1 MVDMHASLSINRQC
15 KILCISRSSYYY
27 KSIPESALNLEWM
40 NIIDGLYLKYP
51 FYGSRKMYYHLRQRG
66 HMISRKRV
74 QRLMRQMGIMAIYQK
89 PSLSKPNVGHKIYPY
104 LLRQLNIDHSNQV
117 WCSDIT
123 YIPTKYGFMYL
134 VAVADWYSRKILS
147 WRLSNTLDTQF
158 CLEALQEA
166 LDIYGSPEIFNTDQ
180 GSQFTSQDFTEAL
193 KAANIKIS
201 MDGKG
206 RWIDNVFIERI
217 WRSLKYECIYLCE
230 FETVRQAKQ
239 GIENYFDFYNT
250 IRPHETFGGQT
261 PDYIYTQGQSVK
273 RTQQL
278 AA

>member
-1 MVDMHASLSINRQC
+1 MVDRHASLSIHKQC
-15 KILCISRSSYYY
+15 KILCINRSSYYY
-27 KSIPESALNLEWM
+27 ESIPESALNLELM
-40 NIIDGLYLKYP
+40 GIIDGLYLKYP
-51 FYGSRKMYYHLRQRG
+51 FYGSRKMYYHVRRLG
-66 HMISRKRV
+66 HIISRKRV

-89 PSLSKPNVGHKIYPY
+89 PNLSQPNIGHKIYPY
-104 LLRQLNIDHSNQV
+104 LLRHLNIDHSNQV

-134 VAVADWYSRKILS
+134 VAIADWYSRKVLS

-158 CLEALQEA
+158 CVEALQEA
-166 LDIYGSPEIFNTDQ
+166 LDTYGYPEIFNTDQ
-180 GSQFTSQDFTEAL
+180 GSQFTSQNFTDVL
-193 KAANIKIS
+193 KAADIKIS

-230 FETVRQAKQ
+230 FETAIQAKQ
-239 GIENYFDFYNT
+239 DIENYFDFYNT
-250 IRPHETFGGQT
+250 IRPHKTFDGQT
-261 PDYIYTQGQSVK
+261 PDYIYNQGQSVK
-273 RTQQL
+273 CTHKL